1 MWKQGIYHNIHG
13 IYRYIP
19 CMNRVS
25 TNPKC
30 TYIFFNFDAI
40 TMSSHVTSM
49 RECTNIGKSPWNV
62 IKLLYVYT
70 AIRIVYRYMH
80 FLKHG
85 YTSICIV
92 YRRTAGGKDSISKP
106 GYYYDTLLLFE
117 YIIPI
122 MTLLWHYYC
131 HYYFYKS
138 LTIITHYYNIPD
150 STIIA
155 LMTVLLLPL
164 LLFESIMTLIAIITL
179 LFSLFVFKILW
190 HL

>member
-1 MWKQGIYHNIHG
+1 MNKHQHTALQQERTNWSLAMWKQGIYHNIHG

-70 AIRIVYRYMH
+70 AIRIVYRDMH
-80 FLKHG
+80 YLKHV
-85 YTSICIV
+85 YTAICIV
-92 YRRTAGGKDSISKP
+92 YRRMAGGQDSRWP
-106 GYYYDTLLLFE
+106 TAAHALE
-117 YIIPI
+117 EHEIIPPPVHR
-122 MTLLWHYYC
+122 WW
-131 HYYFYKS
+131 
-138 LTIITHYYNIPD
+138 LTQGIPAIHCQRRL
-150 STIIA
+150 SQI
-155 LMTVLLLPL
+155 
-164 LLFESIMTLIAIITL
+164 LIAICITWMPQDQ
-179 LFSLFVFKILW
+179 KIHW
-190 HL
+190 KAWPAGNQRCKQF